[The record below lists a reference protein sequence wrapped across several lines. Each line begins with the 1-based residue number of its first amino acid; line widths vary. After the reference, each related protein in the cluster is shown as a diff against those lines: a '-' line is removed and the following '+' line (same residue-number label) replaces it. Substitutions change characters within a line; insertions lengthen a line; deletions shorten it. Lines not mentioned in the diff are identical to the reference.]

1 MRITT
6 KSPELFTDRDT
17 DQLSHL
23 AGIGFGQGDS
33 DEMRRDSEE
42 HINAADFIQMTHD
55 DDRLVAFTMVRGCL
69 WRQCT

>member
-6 KSPELFTDRDT
+6 KTPEFFTDRDT

-33 DEMRRDSEE
+33 NEMRKDSEE
-42 HINAADFIQMTHD
+42 HIHAANFIQMTHD
-55 DDRLVAFTMVRGCL
+55 DDRLVAFSMVRECL
-69 WRQCT
+69 WR